1 MSVNVLLVAGMTIK
15 LIFVKEIFMGKR
27 NYDNEKENEEIRL
40 TRAKIFIP
48 LALLWG
54 VMIMLTI
61 LSKMQF

>member
-1 MSVNVLLVAGMTIK
+1 MDISKKDITDYAKTQSNAHHQFLNMMCISEELVRIDCDK
-15 LIFVKEIFMGKR
+15 
-27 NYDNEKENEEIRL
+27 